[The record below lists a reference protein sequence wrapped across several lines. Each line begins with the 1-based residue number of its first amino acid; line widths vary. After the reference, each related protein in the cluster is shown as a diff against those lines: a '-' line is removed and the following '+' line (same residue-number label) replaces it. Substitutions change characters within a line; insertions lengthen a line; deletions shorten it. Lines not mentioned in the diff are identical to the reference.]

1 MSCDA
6 MIAILDFETTE
17 KEDWFSGPS
26 IYVYHLKFN
35 LKKEFLRKTLTNQV
49 LMSERSVYYVMMKSL
64 CLDGQ
69 FIILQ

>member
-35 LKKEFLRKTLTNQV
+35 LKKDSKENTDQ
-49 LMSERSVYYVMMKSL
+49 
-64 CLDGQ
+64 
-69 FIILQ
+69 